1 MISSTTTLRPFDMD
15 KATHYV
21 SDASPEGISASLYQ
35 EEKDGSW
42 VPVDHAS
49 RALSQT
55 EQRWKRQIDWE
66 SLAKSWG
73 MTHFRHY
80 LVGRP
85 FTSWGDDEP
94 LLAYYNN
101 LTKPGSVSLNKH
113 RQLIQ
118 DISFTVKFIK
128 GKENPADYSSRHPHS
143 IEHLTTDQREQAGVV
158 DGLDT
163 HNMRRRAMARGGSGP
178 LGTHQRWQ
186 VSTGAGGQAH

>member
-1 MISSTTTLRPFDMD
+1 MHEVPEIGKTTYKVKF
-15 KATHYV
+15 
-21 SDASPEGISASLYQ
+21 
-35 EEKDGSW
+35 GSNK
-42 VPVDHAS
+42 
-49 RALSQT
+49 L
-55 EQRWKRQIDWE
+55 
-66 SLAKSWG
+66 SWG
-73 MTHFRHY
+73 MTQFRHY

-85 FTSWGDDEP
+85 FTSWGDHEP
-94 LLAYYNN
+94 LLAYFND
-101 LTKPGSVSLNKH
+101 LTKPGSVRLKKH

-118 DISFTVKFIK
+118 DLSFTDKFIK

-186 VSTGAGGQAH
+186 ISTGAGGQAHQVPGGHGGQEHLRGG